1 MPELRLGPGKIAEVT
16 QKETGIFRNEGRS
29 KRASSPKVKK
39 PCKLDF
45 VTQGQ
50 KKM

>member
-29 KRASSPKVKK
+29 KMGFVSEGKK
-39 PCKLDF
+39 TL
-45 VTQGQ
+45 
-50 KKM
+50 